1 LPHLEIVTAENGQF
15 DKVPACR
22 FLKLAFSAQ
31 VVNSA
36 FPLVA
41 VGAEFHEHIVFGNSL
56 PVHMNN
62 VMDAGLGRAA
72 NFALLR

>member
-1 LPHLEIVTAENGQF
+1 VTAENSQF

-41 VGAEFHEHIVFGNSL
+41 VGAEFHDKHIVFGNPL
-56 PVHMNN
+56 PVHMDD

-72 NFALLR
+72 YFALLR